1 MARREV
7 LGQVAQE
14 SGAHFLSGT
23 AGGTGQ
29 GSLSHPSPTFLLPWW
44 ACRSQTAVT
53 SVPGS
58 AQWDSLQGQEG
69 QGGLTQCS

>member
-29 GSLSHPSPTFLLPWW
+29 GSLSHPSPTLLAWW
-44 ACRSQTAVT
+44 ACRPQTAVA

-58 AQWDSLQGQEG
+58 A
-69 QGGLTQCS
+69 

>member
-1 MARREV
+1 M
-7 LGQVAQE
+7 LGQVPRE
-14 SGAHFLSGT
+14 SGAHVLSGT

-29 GSLSHPSPTFLLPWW
+29 GSLSHPSPTFLLAWR
-44 ACRSQTAVT
+44 ACCSQTAVA

-69 QGGLTQCS
+69 QGGLTQRS